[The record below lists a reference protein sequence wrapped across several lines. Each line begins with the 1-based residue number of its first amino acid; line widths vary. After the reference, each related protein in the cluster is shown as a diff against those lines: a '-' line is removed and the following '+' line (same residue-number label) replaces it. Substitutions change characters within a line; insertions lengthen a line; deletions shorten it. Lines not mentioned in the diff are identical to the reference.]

1 MAQIPVVY
9 GEWKIEENSWHF
21 VVDMGKGER
30 MWFLNDGCTLGELTE
45 MARVDYNLGKKIE
58 LIELTYSLP
67 VSMLQTMAPYTP
79 PMHVTNDKQV
89 SSLIALSR
97 VHMVR
102 LCVSSRVEMD
112 TEENQEGSNEDL
124 GEESEEN
131 SEHSTDDEAD
141 SSDVNEDGEDVDDAA
156 YSDGEDYSV
165 YGKVKD
171 EDDDEDEV
179 CIENVKNRYSETGST
194 PMSWRSCYQRLDL
207 LKFAFKIEKST
218 KTLFV
223 AKCRVEG
230 CAWMVRASVK
240 NDASTFWVKKYVK
253 DHTCSIALRMAQ
265 RGKSTPKYIGKLFI
279 SHLGIIDG
287 LTPEHVRVSMKHMFG
302 IKMDYTTSYRSL
314 IYAQQLV
321 RGTAEDGYA
330 SLPAYLHSVNKAN
343 PGTVSA
349 LHVDSNNKFKYLFLA
364 FGASIAGFQYM
375 RRVIVV
381 GGCHLTGKYKDGNFQ
396 IFPLAFGIVD
406 GKDDASWEWRIIVS
420 FQTLEDVEPDK
431 LQFSPF
437 RHSVDILLKITS
449 RSYAALCKAR
459 VFSKHLNEISNEE
472 GFLRAVD
479 LITLTIPWLWDQHGR
494 VNAFFRRCLECKN
507 PTAQPTRPFSN
518 LL

>member
-9 GEWKIEENSWHF
+9 GEWKIKENSWHF
-21 VVDMGKGER
+21 VVDMRKGGR
-30 MWFLNDGCTLGELTE
+30 MWFLNDGCTFGQLTE
-45 MARVDYNLGKKIE
+45 MARDDYNFGKKTEI
-58 LIELTYSLP
+58 IELTYALP
-67 VSMLQTMAPYTP
+67 VSMLQTMAPDTP
-79 PMHVTNDKQV
+79 PMHVTNDRQV

-97 VHMVR
+97 VHMLR
-102 LCVSSRVEMD
+102 LGVSCRVEMD
-112 TEENQEGSNEDL
+112 TEENQEGSDEDL

-179 CIENVKNRYSETGST
+179 CIEKVRNRYGETGST
-194 PMSWRSCYQRLDL
+194 PMSWSDNIYVRANFPTKETLLSEVRLTAIM
-207 LKFAFKIEKST
+207 LKFAFKTQKST

-230 CAWMVRASVK
+230 CAWMVKASVK
-240 NDASTFWVKKYVK
+240 NDASTFWVTKYVK
-253 DHTCSIALRMAQ
+253 DHTCSIAHRMAH
-265 RGKSTPKYIGKLFI
+265 RGKSTSKYIGKLFI

-302 IKMDYTTSYRSL
+302 IKMDCTTSYRSL

-321 RGTAEDGYA
+321 RETAEDGYA

-343 PGTVSA
+343 PRTVSA

-381 GGCHLTGKYKDGNFQ
+381 DGCHLTGKYEGTLLVATAQDGNFQ

-406 GKDDASWEWRIIVS
+406 GEDDASWEW
-420 FQTLEDVEPDK
+420 L
-431 LQFSPF
+431 
-437 RHSVDILLKITS
+437 
-449 RSYAALCKAR
+449 
-459 VFSKHLNEISNEE
+459 FSKLRECVSDGYPLVIVYDRHISTKKACE
-472 GFLRAVD
+472 
-479 LITLTIPWLWDQHGR
+479 TIFPWAKRGICYYHVQHNI
-494 VNAFFRRCLECKN
+494 VTKFRGK
-507 PTAQPTRPFSN
+507 Q

>member
-1 MAQIPVVY
+1 
-9 GEWKIEENSWHF
+9 
-21 VVDMGKGER
+21 MGKGGR
-30 MWFLNDGCTLGELTE
+30 IWFLNDGCTFGQLTE
-45 MARVDYNLGKKIE
+45 MVRDDYNLGKKTEI
-58 LIELTYSLP
+58 IELTYALP
-67 VSMLQTMAPYTP
+67 VSMLQSMAPDTP
-79 PMHVTNDKQV
+79 PMHVTNDRQV
-89 SSLIALSR
+89 SSLISLSR
-97 VHMVR
+97 
-102 LCVSSRVEMD
+102 
-112 TEENQEGSNEDL
+112 
-124 GEESEEN
+124 
-131 SEHSTDDEAD
+131 
-141 SSDVNEDGEDVDDAA
+141 DGEDVDDAA

-179 CIENVKNRYSETGST
+179 CIEKVRNRYGETGST
-194 PMSWRSCYQRLDL
+194 PMSWSDNIYVRASFPTKEKL
-207 LKFAFKIEKST
+207 LSEKST

-240 NDASTFWVKKYVK
+240 NDASTFWVTKYVK
-253 DHTCSIALRMAQ
+253 DHTCSIAHRMAH

-279 SHLGIIDG
+279 SHFGIIDG

-381 GGCHLTGKYKDGNFQ
+381 DGCHLTGKYEDGYPLVIVSDRHISIKKACET
-396 IFPLAFGIVD
+396 IFPWAKRGICYYHLQHNIVTKFRGKQLLYLVKRVAYAYNLYDYNRYMAELRQIKPDLAD
-406 GKDDASWEWRIIVS
+406 YLEEADVS
-420 FQTLEDVEPDK
+420 LWSRVHFVGDRYNIK
-431 LQFSPF
+431 
-437 RHSVDILLKITS
+437 TS
-449 RSYAALCKAR
+449 NVAEFINAALKKAR
-459 VFSKHLNEISNEE
+459 GYPIS
-472 GFLRAVD
+472 FLLDFIREKLGRWFLKSREDALSLTTHNTRGVEYLLAIRGHYADAMEVD
-479 LITLTIPWLWDQHGR
+479 RIDT
-494 VNAFFRRCLECKN
+494 
-507 PTAQPTRPFSN
+507 
-518 LL
+518 